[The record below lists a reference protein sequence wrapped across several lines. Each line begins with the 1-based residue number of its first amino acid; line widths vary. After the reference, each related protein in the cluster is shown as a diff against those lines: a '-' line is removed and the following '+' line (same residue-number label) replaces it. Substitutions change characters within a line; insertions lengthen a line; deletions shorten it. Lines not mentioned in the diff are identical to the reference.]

1 MGADET
7 IGDGEVEVVATETGS
22 RRSGRQQEN
31 TRERRKGDTLN
42 FLGDASHS
50 EQEGWFRYTWR
61 TYNGIQGET
70 KPLLRLCVTV
80 LASFPRSLHSWHE
93 KKNSQGGRN
102 RAEGMYG

>member
-22 RRSGRQQEN
+22 RRSGRPQEN
-31 TRERRKGDTLN
+31 TRERRKSDTLN

-50 EQEGWFRYTWR
+50 EQEGWFRYTWG

-80 LASFPRSLHSWHE
+80 LAPIPGSLHSWHE
-93 KKNSQGGRN
+93 KKKSGR
-102 RAEGMYG
+102 